1 MYILEIIED
10 TLLDSVKLIPFL
22 FLTYLAME
30 WLEHKTGDAAKK
42 IVEKSGKLGPL
53 VGAVLGAF
61 PQCGF
66 STAGSSL
73 YAGRVI
79 TLGTLF
85 AIYLSTSD
93 EMLPIMLSEDVALS
107 VIGKILLLKVLL
119 GFAAGFLID
128 LLLRKKDREEHEH
141 HTQHSYIGEMCDHE
155 HCHCEEGIIRSAMV
169 HTLQVTFF
177 IVLIS
182 FALNLLLHA
191 VGEEALSELF
201 LSQGILGELTAGLIG
216 LIPNCAASVTVTQ
229 LYLKGVLS
237 FGAML
242 SGLLTGSGVGLLVLY
257 RVNHNWKENVYITAA
272 LYIVGTVCGIIVN
285 LLGIML

>member
-1 MYILEIIED
+1 MHMHSHFDLIEIIHH
-10 TLLDSVKLIPFL
+10 TLIDSIKLVPFL

-30 WLEHKTGDAAKK
+30 WMEHKTGDVAKK
-42 IVEKSGKLGPL
+42 IVEKSGRFGPL

-66 STAGSSL
+66 SAAGSSL

-93 EMLPIMLSEDVALS
+93 EMLPIMISAAVPLS
-107 VIGKILLLKVLL
+107 VIGKILLLKITI
-119 GFAAGFLID
+119 GFIMGFIVD
-128 LLLRKKDREEHEH
+128 MIVRKRGWEEQEH
-141 HTQHSYIGEMCDHE
+141 IGDMCDHE
-155 HCHCEEGIIRSAMV
+155 HCHCEEGIWKSAIV

-177 IVLIS
+177 IVMIT
-182 FALNLLLHA
+182 FVLNLVLHSA
-191 VGEEALSELF
+191 GEEVLAEWF
-201 LSQGILGELTAGLIG
+201 LRYGILGEITAGLIG
-216 LIPNCAASVTVTQ
+216 LIPNCAASVVVTQ
-229 LYLKGVLS
+229 LYLEGVLS

-257 RVNHNWKENVYITAA
+257 RVNHDWKENLYITGM
-272 LYIVGTVCGIIVN
+272 LYVIGIVCGIIVN
-285 LLGIML
+285 LLGIM

>member
-1 MYILEIIED
+1 MYMLEIIED

-30 WLEHKTGDAAKK
+30 WMEHKTGDAAKK

-66 STAGSSL
+66 SAAGSSL

-93 EMLPIMLSEDVALS
+93 EMLPIMLSEEVPFS
-107 VIGKILLLKVLL
+107 VIGRILCLKILI
-119 GFAAGFLID
+119 GFVAGFLID
-128 LLLRKKDREEHEH
+128 TVLRHRGKLSQEHIE
-141 HTQHSYIGEMCDHE
+141 EMCDHD
-155 HCHCEEGIIRSAMV
+155 HCHCEEGILKSAAI

-177 IVLIS
+177 IVLIT
-182 FALNLLLHA
+182 FVVNLVLHT
-191 VGEEALSELF
+191 VGEDALSELF
-201 LSQGILGELTAGLIG
+201 LNKGILGEMTAGMIG

-242 SGLLTGSGVGLLVLY
+242 SGLLTGAGVGLLVLFK
-257 RVNHNWKENVYITAA
+257 VNHSWKENVCIVGI
-272 LYIVGTVCGIIVN
+272 LYIIGTACGIVVN
-285 LLGIML
+285 LLGIM

>member
-1 MYILEIIED
+1 MLEIIED

-30 WLEHKTGDAAKK
+30 WMEHKTGDAAKK

-66 STAGSSL
+66 SAAGSSL

-93 EMLPIMLSEDVALS
+93 EMLPIMLSEEVPFS
-107 VIGKILLLKVLL
+107 VIGRILCLKILI
-119 GFAAGFLID
+119 GFVAGFLID
-128 LLLRKKDREEHEH
+128 TVLRHRGKLSQEHIE
-141 HTQHSYIGEMCDHE
+141 EMCDHD
-155 HCHCEEGIIRSAMV
+155 HCHCEEGILKSAAI

-177 IVLIS
+177 IVLIT
-182 FALNLLLHA
+182 FVVNLVLHT
-191 VGEEALSELF
+191 VGEDALSELF
-201 LSQGILGELTAGLIG
+201 LNKGILGEMTAGMIG

-242 SGLLTGSGVGLLVLY
+242 SGLLTGAGVGLLVLFK
-257 RVNHNWKENVYITAA
+257 VNHSWKENVCIVGI
-272 LYIVGTVCGIIVN
+272 LYIIGTACGIVVN
-285 LLGIML
+285 LLGIM

>member
-1 MYILEIIED
+1 MYMLEIIED

-30 WLEHKTGDAAKK
+30 WMEHKTGDAAKK

-66 STAGSSL
+66 SAAGSSL

-93 EMLPIMLSEDVALS
+93 EMLPIMLSEEVPFS
-107 VIGKILLLKVLL
+107 VIGRILCLKILI
-119 GFAAGFLID
+119 GFVAGFLID
-128 LLLRKKDREEHEH
+128 TVLRHRGKLSQEH
-141 HTQHSYIGEMCDHE
+141 IGEMCDHD
-155 HCHCEEGIIRSAMV
+155 HCHCEEGILKSAAI

-177 IVLIS
+177 IVLIT
-182 FALNLLLHA
+182 FVVNLVLHT
-191 VGEEALSELF
+191 VGEDALSELF
-201 LSQGILGELTAGLIG
+201 LNKGILGEMTAGMIG

-242 SGLLTGSGVGLLVLY
+242 SGLLTGAGVGLLVLFK
-257 RVNHNWKENVYITAA
+257 VNHSWKENVRIVGI
-272 LYIVGTVCGIIVN
+272 LYIIGTACGIVVN
-285 LLGIML
+285 LLGIM

>member
-1 MYILEIIED
+1 MYMLEIIED

-30 WLEHKTGDAAKK
+30 WLEHKTGDAAKR
-42 IVEKSGKLGPL
+42 IVERSGRLGPL

-66 STAGSSL
+66 SAAGSSL

-93 EMLPIMLSEDVALS
+93 EMLPIMLSEEVALS

-128 LLLRKKDREEHEH
+128 LFLRKKGREEHAHIE
-141 HTQHSYIGEMCDHE
+141 EMCDHE
-155 HCHCEEGIIRSAMV
+155 HCHCEEGIVRSAMV

-177 IVLIS
+177 IMLIT
-182 FALNLLLHA
+182 FMLNLLLYA
-191 VGEEALSELF
+191 VGEDALSELF
-201 LSQGILGELTAGLIG
+201 FNQGILGELTAGLIG

-242 SGLLTGSGVGLLVLY
+242 SGLLTGAGVGLLVLY
-257 RVNHNWKENVYITAA
+257 RVNHDWKENVCITAI
-272 LYIVGTVCGIIVN
+272 LYIIGTVCGIVVN
-285 LLGIML
+285 LIGIM